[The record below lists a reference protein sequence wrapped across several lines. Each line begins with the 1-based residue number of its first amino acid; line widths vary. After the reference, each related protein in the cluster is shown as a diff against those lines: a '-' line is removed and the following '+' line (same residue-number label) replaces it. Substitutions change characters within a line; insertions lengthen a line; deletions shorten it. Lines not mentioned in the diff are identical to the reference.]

1 MIRRVLVSSVKGLK
15 PVGALQVARPLAR
28 AMSSTLNEKE
38 RGAEAAFIKAQES
51 KRLAEAKAKFDEL
64 MKAGDSEEKQDL
76 LELLGTCGGF
86 SLCDRFFSRN
96 YFSLLTLPLF
106 P

>member
-1 MIRRVLVSSVKGLK
+1 MIRRLVRSVKGLK

-38 RGAEAAFIKAQES
+38 RGAEAAYIKAQES

-76 LELLGTCGGF
+76 LELLGTWGF
-86 SLCDRFFSRN
+86 FTVVTGFFSEIIFR
-96 YFSLLTLPLF
+96 Y
-106 P
+106 